1 MKVFIDEEERID
13 LEDLGIKEIVSKVEE
28 EVKKSGR
35 VVMRV
40 EVDGKPID
48 EKKLGEMDLSDA
60 REIAFITKS
69 VRDLVSESLNDL
81 RIYLPKL
88 VGGLKDIASLFR
100 VGEFKKGLGLLP
112 KAVEGL
118 GWLIKV
124 FEYTAVILG
133 VEWNE
138 YKEIDFDRER
148 DELIEKMGEISAAL
162 ENKDFI
168 RLSDLLAYEIAP
180 TVERWKKLAD
190 YLLYLAQQ
198 TRH

>member
-13 LEDLGIKEIVSKVEE
+13 LEDLGIKEIVSRVEE

-35 VVMRV
+35 VVMKV
-40 EVDGKPID
+40 EVDGRPVD
-48 EKKLGEMDLSDA
+48 EKKLGEMDLSGA
-60 REIAFITKS
+60 REISFITKS
-69 VRDLVSESLNDL
+69 VRDLVKESLGDL
-81 RIYLPKL
+81 RLYLPKL

-133 VEWNE
+133 VEWSE
-138 YKEIDFDRER
+138 YKEIDFDKER
-148 DELIEKMGEISAAL
+148 DELIEKMSEISSVL
-162 ENKDFI
+162 EDRDFI

-180 TVERWKKLAD
+180 TLERWEKVAD
-190 YLLYLAQQ
+190 YLLSLAQQ

>member
-133 VEWNE
+133 VEWSE
-138 YKEIDFDRER
+138 YKEVDFDRER
-148 DELIEKMGEISAAL
+148 DELIEKMGEISTAL
-162 ENKDFI
+162 ENRDFI

-180 TVERWKKLAD
+180 TVERWEKLAD
-190 YLLYLAQQ
+190 YLLSLAQQ